1 MKKGKLAKIEKVNQ
15 SKTVNK
21 KPSLILKSSYS
32 LLKFTAIKNNPDD
45 RVIRNDYVKEAT
57 EFSW

>member
-32 LLKFTAIKNNPDD
+32 LLKFTAIKYNPDD
-45 RVIRNDYVKEAT
+45 REIEEQDPI
-57 EFSW
+57 F